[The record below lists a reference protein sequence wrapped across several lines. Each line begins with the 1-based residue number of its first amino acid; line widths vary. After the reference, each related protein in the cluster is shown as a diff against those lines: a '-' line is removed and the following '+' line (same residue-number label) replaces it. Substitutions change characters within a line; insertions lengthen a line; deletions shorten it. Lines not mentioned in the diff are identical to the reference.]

1 MAVKAY
7 HKVQCSNLKVQ
18 SNTVIKD
25 YFKIDKNP
33 KKGLM
38 TLEWVMLGYM
48 AITIITMLFTYTKLV
63 NPEAMLWGRLR
74 VLVMTIALWA
84 VYRMIPCRITKMVR
98 IIAQMALL
106 AWWYPDTYEI
116 NRMFPNLD
124 HIFAGWEQNLF
135 GCQPALLFA
144 KALPW
149 AVVSELMSM
158 GYFMYYPMIALVT
171 FYYFFCRYYEA
182 ERAAFV
188 MLASFFIYYLIY
200 IYVPV
205 VGPTFYFDAVGI
217 SEITK
222 GIFPALGDYF
232 NTHTNCLPT
241 PGYTEGIFYQLVED
255 AKNAGERPTA
265 AFPSSHVGVSTIC
278 MLLVWHAG
286 NRKMLYVML
295 PFYIFLCLATVYIQ
309 AHYLID
315 AIAGLISAVVI
326 YFVLMAVSKGM
337 IEHHTPSSRLRF
349 R

>member
-315 AIAGLISAVVI
+315 AIAGLITAVVI